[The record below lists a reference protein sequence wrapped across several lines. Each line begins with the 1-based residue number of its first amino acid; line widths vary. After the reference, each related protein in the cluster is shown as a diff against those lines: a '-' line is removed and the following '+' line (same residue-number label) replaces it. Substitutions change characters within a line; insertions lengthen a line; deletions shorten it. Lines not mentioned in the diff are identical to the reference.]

1 MEKAN
6 KDWRGQIC
14 FFLKKGR
21 LTKKLVRNQD
31 TKMKIMK
38 EESNGN
44 FWKWW
49 RGLIKIENN
58 EGK

>member
-21 LTKKLVRNQD
+21 LTKKVG
-31 TKMKIMK
+31 K
-38 EESNGN
+38 ESRHKN
-44 FWKWW
+44 
-49 RGLIKIENN
+49 ENN
-58 EGK
+58 ERRKQWQLLEMVERADKD